1 MGTIWQPEMSDHA
14 GPKYKAVVA
23 TIRTAIAKGE
33 LAVGDKLPPVRDLA
47 WKLGITPGTVAR
59 AYTILTDETVLKAE
73 VGRGT
78 FVAAP
83 EQDKPY
89 IPIEI
94 DPITHNENS
103 NGPRDMYRVNL
114 FSPVLPSIGQAEL
127 IRELL
132 GQVAQ
137 SPASGV
143 MHYPT
148 RVSAVPARE
157 AALQWLSGTPLGPLS
172 GEDIVMTLGGQH
184 GILLVMQAVL
194 TGRRPTVLVEELAY
208 PGFRRA
214 AELLRADVV
223 PVAMDEH
230 GIIPDALEAAARGCE
245 AQILC
250 TSPEVHNPTVAS
262 TPVSRRK
269 ELVAVARAHDLQ
281 ILEDDC
287 YRMGEDR
294 EASYRMLAPER
305 GWYVSSIAKT
315 LTPAVRLGF
324 AVAPEGKT
332 SALRRAK
339 EHGFF
344 GLPTPMLD
352 LAALLLADPRVNGLT
367 TRAREIYGTYI
378 EAAVATLSGYDVKAR
393 PDVPFLWLTLP
404 YGWRASAFC
413 QAAEAADVPVR
424 PAEEFAGR
432 DARVRHKVR
441 LAINAGVTLE
451 SFQAALTRLCDLL
464 DNPPEQI
471 SV

>member
-1 MGTIWQPEMSDHA
+1 MGTIWQPEMPVQA
-14 GPKYKAVVA
+14 GPKYKAVVT
-23 TIRTAIAKGE
+23 TIRTAIANGD
-33 LAVGDKLPPVRDLA
+33 LSVGDKLPPVRDLA

-59 AYTILTDETVLKAE
+59 AYTILTDEMVLKAE

-78 FVAAP
+78 YVAAP
-83 EQDKPY
+83 QTDVPY

-94 DPITHNENS
+94 DALAHNSPHE
-103 NGPRDMYRVNL
+103 MYRVNM

-132 GQVAQ
+132 AKVA
-137 SPASGV
+137 SDPASGV

-148 RVSAVPARE
+148 RKTAIPARK
-157 AALQWLSGTPLGPLS
+157 AALQWLSGTPLGPLEA
-172 GEDIVMTLGGQH
+172 EDIVMTLGGQH
-184 GILLVMQAVL
+184 GIFLVLQAIL
-194 TGRRPTVLVEELAY
+194 SGRRPTVLVEELAY

-230 GIIPDALEAAARGCE
+230 GIIPDALDAAARGCE
-245 AQILC
+245 AQVLC
-250 TSPEVHNPTVAS
+250 TSPEVHNPTVLS
-262 TPVSRRK
+262 TPIERRK
-269 ELVAVARAHDLQ
+269 ELVAVSRAHDLQ

-294 EASYRMLAPER
+294 DASYRMLAPER
-305 GWYVSSIAKT
+305 GWYVSSVAKT

-332 SALRRAK
+332 TVLRRAK

-352 LAALLLADPRVNGLT
+352 LAALLLADPRVNILT
-367 TRAREIYGTYI
+367 ARAREIYGTYI
-378 EAAVATLSGYDVKAR
+378 EAAVAALAGYEVNAR

-441 LAINAGVTLE
+441 LAINAGVRME
-451 SFQAALTRLCDLL
+451 NFQAALVRLRDLL

>member
-1 MGTIWQPEMSDHA
+1 MGTIWQPELPADI

-23 TIRTAIAKGE
+23 AIREGITKGD

-47 WKLGITPGTVAR
+47 WKMGITPGTVAR
-59 AYTILTDETVLKAE
+59 AYTILTDEAVLTAE

-83 EQDKPY
+83 IHDVPFV
-89 IPIEI
+89 PIEI
-94 DPITHNENS
+94 DALTHNS
-103 NGPRDMYRVNL
+103 PHDMFRVNL

-127 IRELL
+127 IKELL
-132 GQVAQ
+132 RQVAKD
-137 SPASGV
+137 PASGV

-148 RVSAVPARE
+148 RVSAIPARE
-157 AALQWLSGTPLGPLS
+157 AALTWLKDTPLGPVS
-172 GEDIVMTLGGQH
+172 VEDVVMTLGGQH
-184 GILLVMQAVL
+184 GIFLVLQAVL
-194 TGRRPTVLVEELAY
+194 SGRRPTVLVEELAY
-208 PGFRRA
+208 PGMRRA

-223 PVAMDEH
+223 AVAMDEH
-230 GIIPDALEAAARGCE
+230 GVIPDALDAAARGCD
-245 AQILC
+245 AQVFC
-250 TSPEVHNPTVAS
+250 TSPEVHNPTVIN
-262 TPVSRRK
+262 TPLARRK
-269 ELVAVARAHDLQ
+269 ELVEVARSHDLQ

-287 YRMGEDR
+287 YRMGDTR
-294 EASYRMLAPER
+294 DASYRELAPER

-324 AVAPEGKT
+324 AVAPKGKVT
-332 SALRRAK
+332 AVRRAK

-352 LAALLLADPRVNGLT
+352 LAALLLGDTRVNDLT
-367 TRAREIYGTYI
+367 TKARDIYGQYI
-378 EAAVATLSGYDVKAR
+378 KVAADILDGYEVNWR
-393 PDVPFLWLTLP
+393 LDVPFLWLTLP
-404 YGWRASAFC
+404 VGWRAVAFC

-441 LAINAGVTLE
+441 LAVNAGVSIE
-451 SFQAALTRLCDLL
+451 SFSAALQRLRDLL

>member
-1 MGTIWQPEMSDHA
+1 MGTIWQPELPDGVS
-14 GPKYKAVVA
+14 PKYKAVVA
-23 TIRTAIAKGE
+23 AIRAGITCGD

-59 AYTILTDETVLKAE
+59 AFTILTDEAVLMAE

-78 FVAAP
+78 FVATP
-83 EQDKPY
+83 LQDVPY
-89 IPIEI
+89 VPIEI
-94 DPITHNENS
+94 DSVAHNS
-103 NGPRDMYRVNL
+103 PHDVFRVNL

-127 IRELL
+127 IKELL
-132 GQVAQ
+132 GQVAEN
-137 SPASGV
+137 PASGV

-148 RVSAVPARE
+148 RVSAIPARE
-157 AALQWLSGTPLGPLS
+157 AALVWLADTPLGPVS
-172 GEDIVMTLGGQH
+172 VDDIVMTMGGQH
-184 GILLVMQAVL
+184 GIFLVMQAVL
-194 TGRRPTVLVEELAY
+194 SGRRPTVLVEELAY

-230 GIIPDALEAAARGCE
+230 GVIPQALDAAAKGCD
-245 AQILC
+245 AQVFC
-250 TSPEVHNPTVAS
+250 TSPEVHNPTVAN
-262 TPVSRRK
+262 TPLARRQ
-269 ELVAVARAHDLQ
+269 ELVAVARSHGLQ

-287 YRMGEDR
+287 YRMGSDR
-294 EASYRMLAPER
+294 ADTYRALAPEL

-324 AVAPEGKT
+324 AVAPKGKI
-332 SALRRAK
+332 AGLRRAK

-352 LAALLLADPRVNGLT
+352 LAALLLGDPRVNGLT
-367 TRAREIYGTYI
+367 AKARDIYGQYI
-378 EAAVATLSGYDVKAR
+378 QIAADTLHGYEVKWR
-393 PDVPFLWLTLP
+393 LDVPFIWLTLP
-404 YGWRASAFC
+404 QGWRAVAFC

-441 LAINAGVTLE
+441 LAVNAGVSIE
-451 SFQAALTRLCDLL
+451 SFAAAVQRLRDLL